1 MIDHLRRLSRLTAIP
16 SVSGDESRVIGW
28 VREWARR
35 RSNLIMSADRHGN
48 LLLGSI
54 HGSERS
60 PIVAVAHMDHP
71 GFVVEA
77 VDGRM
82 VEASFRGGVR
92 SEYFLS
98 SPVEFFDR
106 RGMSHR
112 GRVKTGSAA
121 GRYVVTLAREAPLQP
136 GDVGRWWF
144 PETRLGIRGDR
155 LRAHACDDLA
165 GVAAALGVLDATR
178 KRPDQ
183 GHYMVLLTRAEEEGL
198 IGATGAALTG
208 TLPDDA
214 RILSIETSRAGG
226 HARIGDGPIVRV
238 GDASSVFDAGLT
250 NAVTETVRRAE
261 VPHQRKLMAGG
272 TCEATA
278 FTAFGHSATG
288 VCLAL
293 DNYHNMGAL
302 DKVEAG
308 TAPARPAPEEISIS
322 DFLGLIALLES
333 CVEGLDDSSATI
345 RERLVAGFEDQKHLL
360 T

>member
-1 MIDHLRRLSRLTAIP
+1 MVD
-16 SVSGDESRVIGW
+16 W
-28 VREWARR
+28 VRRWASRR
-35 RSNLIMSADRHGN
+35 ADVTCRADRHGN
-48 LLLGSI
+48 LLLGSV
-54 HGSERS
+54 HVSERS

-77 VDGRM
+77 IDGRM

-92 SEYFLS
+92 PEYFPLS
-98 SPVEFFDR
+98 RVEFFDH

-112 GRVKTGSAA
+112 GRVDSSSAA
-121 GRYVVTLAREAPLQP
+121 EKCVVRLDGSAPLQP

-165 GVAAALGVLDATR
+165 GVAAALEVLDRTR
-178 KRPDQ
+178 KRTER

-198 IGATGAALTG
+198 IGATAAALTR
-208 TLPDDA
+208 TLSDDA

-238 GDASSVFDAGLT
+238 GDASSVFDAHLT
-250 NAVTETVRRAE
+250 NAVTETARRAG

-278 FTAFGHSATG
+278 FAAFGYAATG
-288 VCLAL
+288 LCLAL
-293 DNYHNMGAL
+293 DNYHNMGSL
-302 DKVEAG
+302 DEVEAG
-308 TAPARPAPEEISIS
+308 IAAARPAPEEISIS
-322 DFLGLIALLES
+322 DFHGLVSLLGA
-333 CVEGLDDSSATI
+333 CVEGLDESSGTI
-345 RERLVAGFEDQKHLL
+345 RERLVSGFEERRHLL
-360 T
+360 A